1 MVARETQG
9 TAFYSTKVWKLSKL
23 GSSIKHF
30 ISSHLYKILQVALND
45 GFPNILLL
53 NHFNTKC
60 FFAKKRLYIQAT
72 PTANGMQPLLKKKS
86 NFITFI
92 VFQKSPQE
100 KNGN

>member
-30 ISSHLYKILQVALND
+30 ISSHLYKILQVALNE

-53 NHFNTKC
+53 TILIQNAFLQRRDYTSKQLQLQMVCN
-60 FFAKKRLYIQAT
+60 LY
-72 PTANGMQPLLKKKS
+72 
-86 NFITFI
+86 
-92 VFQKSPQE
+92 
-100 KNGN
+100 